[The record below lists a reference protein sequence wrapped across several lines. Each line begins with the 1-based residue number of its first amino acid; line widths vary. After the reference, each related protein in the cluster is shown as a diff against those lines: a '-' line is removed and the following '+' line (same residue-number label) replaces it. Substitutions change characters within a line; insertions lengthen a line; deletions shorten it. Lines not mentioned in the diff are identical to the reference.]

1 MRRRPSPLAILAY
14 ALIAFLYAPLAV
26 VVIFAFNGGANLS
39 WPPQGVSLRWFGRI
53 LADADFSKAFATSL
67 RVATVVAI
75 LAALIGLTAALVLTR
90 RRNRFVAVIEAFSR
104 LPAMLPPLLIAVALF
119 TTMAQFAI
127 EPSLRTVIVG
137 HIVLVIPFVLVVLT
151 ARLQR
156 FDLELEQAARDLG
169 AGPLQ
174 TLWRVT
180 LRIIAPAVIG
190 AAMLAFA
197 FSFDEVL
204 VSNFTAGANTT
215 LPLYV
220 FSKLRRSVDPSI
232 NAVATLLM
240 VTPWIALAIAL
251 PLLRRS
257 LPFRTRREEGE
268 G

>member
-1 MRRRPSPLAILAY
+1 MRRWPSPLALLTY

-39 WPPQGVSLRWFGRI
+39 WPPQGASLRWFERI
-53 LADADFSKAFATSL
+53 LNDENFARAFTTSF
-67 RVATVVAI
+67 RVATVTAI

-90 RRNRFVAVIEAFSR
+90 RRDRFGGAVETLSR
-104 LPAMLPPLLIAVALF
+104 LPAMLPAILIAVALF
-119 TTMAQFAI
+119 TMMAQFAI
-127 EPSLRTVIVG
+127 APSLQMVIVG
-137 HIVLVIPFVLVVLT
+137 HLVLVIPFVLVVMT
-151 ARLQR
+151 ARLGR

-174 TLWRVT
+174 TLRRIT
-180 LRIIAPAVIG
+180 LPIIAPAVIG
-190 AAMLAFA
+190 AALLAFA

-215 LPLYV
+215 LPLYI

-232 NAVATLLM
+232 NAVATLLLL
-240 VTPWIALAIAL
+240 TPWIALGIAL

-257 LPFRTRREEGE
+257 LPFRGRHDESEG
-268 G
+268 